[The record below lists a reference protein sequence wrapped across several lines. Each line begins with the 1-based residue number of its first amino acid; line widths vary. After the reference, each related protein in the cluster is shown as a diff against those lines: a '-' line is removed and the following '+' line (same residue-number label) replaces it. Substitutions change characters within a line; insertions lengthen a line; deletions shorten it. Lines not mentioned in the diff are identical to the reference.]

1 MVSDMCS
8 EAGVNGK
15 KTNHSLRV
23 AGTTSLYEAG
33 VPEKVIQQCTGHPC
47 LESLRTYERVLSDQ
61 EMAVSRILAGEE
73 KSYRES
79 LENVSTTSVTKQ
91 STVDACKPST
101 PGVNCSNCTVNF
113 YSGRSVPLPIHPF
126 YQFNPY
132 ATYASGNPPFDPTS
146 FNMSPFDQTNVPFSD
161 HHDEQN

>member
-1 MVSDMCS
+1 MKEFRVT
-8 EAGVNGK
+8 K
-15 KTNHSLRV
+15 KWPFPEFSL
-23 AGTTSLYEAG
+23 
-33 VPEKVIQQCTGHPC
+33 
-47 LESLRTYERVLSDQ
+47 
-61 EMAVSRILAGEE
+61 E

-91 STVDACKPST
+91 SAVDACKPST

-113 YSGRSVPLPIHPF
+113 YYGPSVPLPIHPF

-146 FNMSPFDQTNVPFSD
+146 FNMFAMPPFDQTNVPFAD